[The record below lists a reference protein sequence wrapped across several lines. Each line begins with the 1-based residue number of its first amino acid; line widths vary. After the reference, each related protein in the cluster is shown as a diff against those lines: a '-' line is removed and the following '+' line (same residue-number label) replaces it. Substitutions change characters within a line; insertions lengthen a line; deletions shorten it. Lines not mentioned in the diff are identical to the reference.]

1 MNNTHSHIQHTA
13 HKKNPSQDIKNRA
26 QSAELAYAKLIGE
39 PALLPLIIC
48 SSHHGSIKQYFV
60 QKREQNKA
68 KSPLYTD
75 YEHANIKPF
84 QEVRKHNTVNLG
96 SQGT

>member
-39 PALLPLIIC
+39 PALLPLIIRT
-48 SSHHGSIKQYFV
+48 SPHGSIKQYFV
-60 QKREQNKA
+60 QKREQNKQ
-68 KSPLYTD
+68 KVLYT
-75 YEHANIKPF
+75 
-84 QEVRKHNTVNLG
+84 RNTNTLTLNDSKRYG
-96 SQGT
+96 NTIP